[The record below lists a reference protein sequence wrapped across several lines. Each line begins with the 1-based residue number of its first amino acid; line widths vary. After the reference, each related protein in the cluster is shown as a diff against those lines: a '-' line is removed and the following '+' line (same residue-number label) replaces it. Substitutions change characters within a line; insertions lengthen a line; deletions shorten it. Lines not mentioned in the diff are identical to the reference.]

1 MELSR
6 LKSSQQGSFNHRH
19 KGLLYRLNRAQ
30 KKGIPVPEKR
40 KRFLRRQHML
50 LNVIQYLRMKVRAQS
65 LEIWTKVR
73 NVDDFNA
80 KMKPHISILKR
91 ATRLNHKLGSIK
103 NILK

>member
-1 MELSR
+1 
-6 LKSSQQGSFNHRH
+6 
-19 KGLLYRLNRAQ
+19 
-30 KKGIPVPEKR
+30 
-40 KRFLRRQHML
+40 ML

>member
-1 MELSR
+1 
-6 LKSSQQGSFNHRH
+6 
-19 KGLLYRLNRAQ
+19 
-30 KKGIPVPEKR
+30 
-40 KRFLRRQHML
+40 
-50 LNVIQYLRMKVRAQS
+50 MKVRAQS

-80 KMKPHISILKR
+80 KMKPHLLILKR